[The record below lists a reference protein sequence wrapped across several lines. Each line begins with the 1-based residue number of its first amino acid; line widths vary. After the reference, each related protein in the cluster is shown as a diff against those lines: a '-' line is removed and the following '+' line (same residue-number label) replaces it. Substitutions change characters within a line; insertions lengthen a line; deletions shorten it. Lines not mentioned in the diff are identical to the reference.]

1 MTVSHMF
8 YNRKTVDCSINY
20 QAFQRNELLSKDKK
34 DDKMEI
40 EYSLA
45 DKGFMSLVEAIVL
58 GTYTFFSYEP
68 SDDEAKQLYARM

>member
-1 MTVSHMF
+1 
-8 YNRKTVDCSINY
+8 
-20 QAFQRNELLSKDKK
+20 
-34 DDKMEI
+34 MEI

-68 SDDEAKQLYARM
+68 SDDEAKQLHARM